1 MARLARLDGATRM
14 GRIICLANSWKRREH
29 CITGVDPATGRWVR
43 PVTDTPDGSIPRYA
57 RLIYGAEP
65 ALLDI
70 LEIPLAPGGP
80 DFGCECENRLILP
93 GTWRRAGRVRPH
105 EVLRYCADDDCIL
118 HTPGPFVP
126 LSFMQA
132 LPPDRRHSLQ
142 LVETVEFAARRSGRR
157 DNGLNKWQGTF
168 VTRGGQR
175 LTARIT
181 DPALVLRLEAGY
193 EPSDRCLVT
202 VSLSLPWRR
211 YEREEER
218 CYKLIA
224 GVIDLAPRAA
234 PALDLSDVPF

>member
-1 MARLARLDGATRM
+1 MARLARLAGALRAT
-14 GRIICLANSWKRREH
+14 RIICLANSWKRREH
-29 CITGVDPATGRWVR
+29 CIAGIDPVTGRWVR
-43 PVTDTPDGSIPRYA
+43 PVTDTPDGSVPRYA

-70 LEIPLAPGGP
+70 LEIPLAPDGP

-93 GTWRRAGRVRPH
+93 GTWRRAGRARRH
-105 EVLRYCADDDCIL
+105 EVLRYCVDDDCIL

-126 LSFMQA
+126 LAFLQA
-132 LPPDRRHSLQ
+132 LPPERRHSLQ
-142 LVETVEFAARRSGRR
+142 LVETVKFAARRSRQR
-157 DNGLNKWQGTF
+157 DNGRNKWQGTF

-181 DPALVLRLEAGY
+181 DPALVLRLEAGDK
-193 EPSDRCLVT
+193 PSDRCLVT

-211 YEREEER
+211 DERAEEC

-224 GVIDLAPRAA
+224 GVFDLAPRAA